1 MTTILLAGGPA
12 SLDPVRTLPDGR
24 LPRRLSVDHRSGHEH
39 FERTDG
45 RDVVRGELVRVFRWS
60 YRTAIAE

>member
-12 SLDPVRTLPDGR
+12 SLDPVRTLPEGH
-24 LPRRLSVDHRSGHEH
+24 LPDRLSVDHGRWHEH

-45 RDVVRGELVRVFRWS
+45 RDVVRGGMARVFRWI

>member
-12 SLDPVRTLPDGR
+12 ALDPVRTLPEGDF
-24 LPRRLSVDHRSGHEH
+24 PAQLSVDHGRWHEH
-39 FERTDG
+39 FVRTDG
-45 RDVVRGELVRVFRWS
+45 HDVVRGSLVRVFRWS